1 MNMKKDKNLTEN
13 KKNNFLK
20 KYYMF
25 MILFIFVL
33 AYFMLTKKAN
43 DDLDCLKDLV
53 GRSLKDYLIYRYN
66 NWSSRLIIDG
76 MMIMLCKNVKYK
88 VFCVLNAATY
98 VVMTI
103 IISKIFN
110 KEQNKNINIFLCFL
124 VLLYPLSH
132 LGSAGYIATS
142 INYLLPLTCLFY
154 SMYVVLQIINNKKFS
169 KISYIIAIITTLI
182 ACNMEQTCITFVAL
196 LFFIEIFSIIKK
208 KDKKKNWYIIVLFA
222 IAIIELI
229 FIAKCP
235 GNSVRYNS
243 EIKNRY
249 NNYANYGLKEK
260 IYLGIIPTA
269 SEILNQKII
278 FTVFALLLMIYTF
291 CKSKNKILRTLSVID
306 FSFFLLMGTF
316 SNLTKTIY
324 QNSSKFFEIINSQD
338 IYGNSIALP
347 NLICLAIILF
357 VSLSLIYLLYEV
369 FDHKLEYPLILI
381 VGFASRIMMGFSPTI
396 FASCSRTAI
405 ILYFSALVLSLII
418 YRELY
423 NDKNIKEKKIIES
436 LNYLIVILAIGQ
448 YFDEILSLI

>member
-43 DDLDCLKDLV
+43 YDLNCLKDLV

-208 KDKKKNWYIIVLFA
+208 KNKKKDWYIIVLFA

-243 EIKNRY
+243 EIKARY

-291 CKSKNKILRTLSVID
+291 GKSKNKILRTLSVID

-448 YFDEILSLI
+448 YFDEIFSLI

>member
-43 DDLDCLKDLV
+43 DDLNCLKDLV

-243 EIKNRY
+243 EIKKWY

-324 QNSSKFFEIINSQD
+324 QNSSKFFEIVNSQD

-448 YFDEILSLI
+448 YFDEIFSLI

>member
-243 EIKNRY
+243 EIKKWY

-324 QNSSKFFEIINSQD
+324 QNSSKFFEIVNSQD

-448 YFDEILSLI
+448 YFDEIFSLI

>member
-243 EIKNRY
+243 EIKKWY

-396 FASCSRTAI
+396 FVSCSRTAM

-436 LNYLIVILAIGQ
+436 LNYLIVILAIGL
-448 YFDEILSLI
+448 YFDEIFSLI

>member
-243 EIKNRY
+243 EIKKWY

-396 FASCSRTAI
+396 FVSCSRTAM

-448 YFDEILSLI
+448 YFDEIFSLI

>member
-1 MNMKKDKNLTEN
+1 
-13 KKNNFLK
+13 
-20 KYYMF
+20 

-33 AYFMLTKKAN
+33 AYFMLTKKAI

-243 EIKNRY
+243 EIKKWY

-291 CKSKNKILRTLSVID
+291 GKSKNKILRTLSVID

-381 VGFASRIMMGFSPTI
+381 VGFASSRIMMGFSPTI

-448 YFDEILSLI
+448 YFDEIFSLI

>member
-1 MNMKKDKNLTEN
+1 
-13 KKNNFLK
+13 
-20 KYYMF
+20 MF

-33 AYFMLTKKAN
+33 AYFMLTKKAI

-208 KDKKKNWYIIVLFA
+208 KNKKKDWYIIVLFA

-243 EIKNRY
+243 EIKKWY

-291 CKSKNKILRTLSVID
+291 GKSKNKILRTLSVID

-324 QNSSKFFEIINSQD
+324 QNSSKFFEIVNSQD

-448 YFDEILSLI
+448 YFDEIFSLI

>member
-243 EIKNRY
+243 EIKARY

-291 CKSKNKILRTLSVID
+291 GKSKNKILRTLSVID

-448 YFDEILSLI
+448 YFDEIFSLI

>member
-208 KDKKKNWYIIVLFA
+208 KNKKKDWYIIVLFA

-243 EIKNRY
+243 EIKARY

-291 CKSKNKILRTLSVID
+291 GKSKNKILRTLSVID

-448 YFDEILSLI
+448 YFDEIFSLI

>member
-43 DDLDCLKDLV
+43 YDLNCLKDLV

-208 KDKKKNWYIIVLFA
+208 KNKKKDWYIIVLFA

-243 EIKNRY
+243 EIKARY

-448 YFDEILSLI
+448 YFDEIFSLI

>member
-43 DDLDCLKDLV
+43 YDLNCLKDLV

-208 KDKKKNWYIIVLFA
+208 K
-222 IAIIELI
+222 
-229 FIAKCP
+229 
-235 GNSVRYNS
+235 
-243 EIKNRY
+243 
-249 NNYANYGLKEK
+249 
-260 IYLGIIPTA
+260 
-269 SEILNQKII
+269 
-278 FTVFALLLMIYTF
+278 
-291 CKSKNKILRTLSVID
+291 NKV
-306 FSFFLLMGTF
+306 
-316 SNLTKTIY
+316 
-324 QNSSKFFEIINSQD
+324 KF
-338 IYGNSIALP
+338 
-347 NLICLAIILF
+347 
-357 VSLSLIYLLYEV
+357 
-369 FDHKLEYPLILI
+369 
-381 VGFASRIMMGFSPTI
+381 
-396 FASCSRTAI
+396 
-405 ILYFSALVLSLII
+405 
-418 YRELY
+418 
-423 NDKNIKEKKIIES
+423 
-436 LNYLIVILAIGQ
+436 
-448 YFDEILSLI
+448 

>member
-243 EIKNRY
+243 EIKARY

-291 CKSKNKILRTLSVID
+291 GKSKNKILRTLSVID

-324 QNSSKFFEIINSQD
+324 QNSSKFFEIVNSQD

-448 YFDEILSLI
+448 YFDEIFSLI

>member
-33 AYFMLTKKAN
+33 AYFMLTKKAI

-208 KDKKKNWYIIVLFA
+208 KNKKKDWYIIVLFA

-243 EIKNRY
+243 EIKARY

-448 YFDEILSLI
+448 YFDEIFSLI

>member
-243 EIKNRY
+243 EIKKWY

-324 QNSSKFFEIINSQD
+324 QNSSKFFEIVNSQD

-396 FASCSRTAI
+396 FVSCSRTAI

-448 YFDEILSLI
+448 YFDEIFSLI

>member
-1 MNMKKDKNLTEN
+1 
-13 KKNNFLK
+13 
-20 KYYMF
+20 MF

-43 DDLDCLKDLV
+43 DDLNCLKDLV

-243 EIKNRY
+243 EIKKWY

-324 QNSSKFFEIINSQD
+324 QNSSKFFEIVNSQD

-448 YFDEILSLI
+448 YFDEIFSLI

>member
-43 DDLDCLKDLV
+43 DDLDCIKDLV

-208 KDKKKNWYIIVLFA
+208 KNKKKDWYIIVLFA

-243 EIKNRY
+243 EIKARY

-291 CKSKNKILRTLSVID
+291 GKSKNKILRTLSVID

-448 YFDEILSLI
+448 YFDEIFSLI

>member
-208 KDKKKNWYIIVLFA
+208 KNKKKDWYIIVLFA

-243 EIKNRY
+243 EIKARY

-448 YFDEILSLI
+448 YFDEIFSLI

>member
-43 DDLDCLKDLV
+43 DDLDCIKDLV

-196 LFFIEIFSIIKK
+196 LFFIEIFLIIKK

-243 EIKNRY
+243 EIKARY

-291 CKSKNKILRTLSVID
+291 GKSKNKILRTLSVID

-423 NDKNIKEKKIIES
+423 NDKNIKEKKIIE

-448 YFDEILSLI
+448 YFDEIFSLI

>member
-33 AYFMLTKKAN
+33 AYFMLTKKAI

-208 KDKKKNWYIIVLFA
+208 KNKKKDWYIIVLFA

-243 EIKNRY
+243 EIKARY

-291 CKSKNKILRTLSVID
+291 GKSKNKILRTLSVID

-448 YFDEILSLI
+448 YFDEIFSLI

>member
-43 DDLDCLKDLV
+43 DDLDCIKDLV

-243 EIKNRY
+243 EIKARY

-291 CKSKNKILRTLSVID
+291 GKSKNKILRTLSVID

-423 NDKNIKEKKIIES
+423 NDKNIKEKKIIE

-448 YFDEILSLI
+448 YFDEIFSLI

>member
-208 KDKKKNWYIIVLFA
+208 K
-222 IAIIELI
+222 
-229 FIAKCP
+229 
-235 GNSVRYNS
+235 
-243 EIKNRY
+243 
-249 NNYANYGLKEK
+249 
-260 IYLGIIPTA
+260 
-269 SEILNQKII
+269 
-278 FTVFALLLMIYTF
+278 
-291 CKSKNKILRTLSVID
+291 NKV
-306 FSFFLLMGTF
+306 
-316 SNLTKTIY
+316 
-324 QNSSKFFEIINSQD
+324 KF
-338 IYGNSIALP
+338 
-347 NLICLAIILF
+347 
-357 VSLSLIYLLYEV
+357 
-369 FDHKLEYPLILI
+369 
-381 VGFASRIMMGFSPTI
+381 
-396 FASCSRTAI
+396 
-405 ILYFSALVLSLII
+405 
-418 YRELY
+418 
-423 NDKNIKEKKIIES
+423 
-436 LNYLIVILAIGQ
+436 
-448 YFDEILSLI
+448 

>member
-43 DDLDCLKDLV
+43 DDLDCIKDLV

-243 EIKNRY
+243 EIKKWY

-291 CKSKNKILRTLSVID
+291 GKSKNKILRTLSVID

-448 YFDEILSLI
+448 YFDEIFSLI

>member
-43 DDLDCLKDLV
+43 DDLDCIKDLV

-243 EIKNRY
+243 EIKKWY

-324 QNSSKFFEIINSQD
+324 QNSSKFFEIVNSQD

-448 YFDEILSLI
+448 YFDEIFSLI

>member
-1 MNMKKDKNLTEN
+1 
-13 KKNNFLK
+13 
-20 KYYMF
+20 MF

-43 DDLDCLKDLV
+43 DDLNCLKDLV

-208 KDKKKNWYIIVLFA
+208 KNKKKDWYIIVLFA

-243 EIKNRY
+243 EIKARY

-291 CKSKNKILRTLSVID
+291 GKSKNKILRTLSVID

-448 YFDEILSLI
+448 YFDEIFSLI